1 MSQSNFKFQP
11 LVDAG
16 LVGVTVSAALG
27 TPAVKFTDADRG
39 KPMKMGKVQNY
50 VKTAAGDE
58 IEGFLETVEP
68 FTVNQ
73 GYSFGTVRRKL
84 RVFAKVG
91 ANQGATAMDVLD
103 LVVADVQSADG
114 VGDNYAK
121 VKTGT
126 PTKFLWRVIARE
138 GNGTAGTIVLL
149 ERE

>member
-1 MSQSNFKFQP
+1 MSQSNFKFAP

-16 LVGVTVSAALG
+16 LVGVTVSACLG
-27 TPAVKFTDADRG
+27 TPSVKFTDADRG
-39 KPMKMGKVQNY
+39 KPMVLGTAHNY
-50 VKTAAGDE
+50 VNAAASAE

-73 GYSFGTVRRKL
+73 GYSFGTVRRKM
-84 RVFAKVG
+84 RVYAKVG
-91 ANQGATAMDVLD
+91 ANQGATPMAVKDY
-103 LVVADVQSADG
+103 VVADVQSADG
-114 VGDNYAK
+114 VGDNYGK

-126 PTKFLWRVIARE
+126 PTKFLWRVIERE